1 MVERLPEEIG
11 KLKQLKSLYARNS
24 RIRELPR
31 KIRKLECLERLYVG
45 NTLMAELP
53 EEIGELQKLKIVDVR
68 DIQAEGGSA
77 PTVTLAT
84 GALGPVLAK
93 LEALLLRQMGLGDDN
108 FPNLDEGSQSDIES
122 IISELKPLQA
132 FLLRVW
138 EREEDME
145 EWMADARKLSY
156 DMEDDIDGF
165 LLGFGVQHQHGS
177 RTITTS
183 PFERIKLRVRGLFY
197 RYCVEWNDHV
207 DRITTSMASRS
218 KSKAALGDLDPRC
231 RFLHKDALELMEMD
245 EKKAEVI
252 ELLQEHKLVCILGF
266 AGMGKTTLVD
276 QVYQAKGEE
285 FQCRAFVSVSP
296 RPNMKQILST
306 ILSEVT
312 AYKTR
317 YTQVRYHASLVHL
330 LFWLRKHIIN
340 LRYNYIKLIESP

>member
-1 MVERLPEEIG
+1 
-11 KLKQLKSLYARNS
+11 
-24 RIRELPR
+24 
-31 KIRKLECLERLYVG
+31 
-45 NTLMAELP
+45 
-53 EEIGELQKLKIVDVR
+53 
-68 DIQAEGGSA
+68 
-77 PTVTLAT
+77 
-84 GALGPVLAK
+84 
-93 LEALLLRQMGLGDDN
+93 
-108 FPNLDEGSQSDIES
+108 
-122 IISELKPLQA
+122 
-132 FLLRVW
+132 
-138 EREEDME
+138 
-145 EWMADARKLSY
+145 
-156 DMEDDIDGF
+156 
-165 LLGFGVQHQHGS
+165 
-177 RTITTS
+177 
-183 PFERIKLRVRGLFY
+183 
-197 RYCVEWNDHV
+197 VEWNDHV